1 MRKKI
6 LFTAA
11 IAFAMT
17 AAASFGAM
25 ADETEAPDAI
35 EPWGLVFEVPAE
47 YQDLVTVQ
55 TEDLEPDEILRV
67 SETAS
72 LEAAED
78 LGKEGEGIGWL
89 FSISHISQQDLG
101 EMRCDEMSGHDV
113 FAVGDDGVT
122 YLFDHP
128 TDVRLLRDSDEE
140 MEEAMDQWE
149 ELNNWVFEDVRMA
162 ILAANPQLEL
172 KTYSNTDLDRY
183 LARARFA
190 REQYAIRSLLTGEPS
205 ETIYQGD
212 SYALEALSEDAFYDE
227 VTDLSEEEE
236 PDGQYIVMAF
246 DDDNV
251 EFHFFLGDGMENYIR
266 EVRTL
271 EDGETIE
278 TLYMANFKDPD
289 QTSTGIMKTWVEEE
303 MLDEDA
309 LNETEE

>member
-1 MRKKI
+1 M
-6 LFTAA
+6 LGDADGAA
-11 IAFAMT
+11 VAQAEVGVDVGARGDGED
-17 AAASFGAM
+17 AAG
-25 ADETEAPDAI
+25 
-35 EPWGLVFEVPAE
+35 G
-47 YQDLVTVQ
+47 
-55 TEDLEPDEILRV
+55 EDV
-67 SETAS
+67 
-72 LEAAED
+72 
-78 LGKEGEGIGWL
+78 
-89 FSISHISQQDLG
+89 
-101 EMRCDEMSGHDV
+101 V
-113 FAVGDDGVT
+113 AVGDDGVT

-212 SYALEALSEDAFYDE
+212 SDALEALSEDAFYDE

-289 QTSTGIMKTWVEEE
+289 QTSTGIMKAWVEEE